1 MTSSRKKVT
10 QADASVKNKTKTV
23 AARARRTDIEGP
35 MSALLPSAAEL
46 RQMAAPPAK
55 ETSFRSSDINY
66 GVAIDVPTA
75 LLNPLASL
83 PRPISL
89 DEVKEPFRAP
99 VAARKTKTK

>member
-10 QADASVKNKTKTV
+10 QAEAPVKKKAKTV
-23 AARARRTDIEGP
+23 DARARRADIEGP
-35 MSALLPSAAEL
+35 MLALLPSAAKL

-55 ETSFRSSDINY
+55 ETSFRSSDANF
-66 GVAIDVPTA
+66 GAALDVPTA

-89 DEVKEPFRAP
+89 DEVKEPFRAT
-99 VAARKTKTK
+99 VAARKTKAK